1 MNNYTNEI
9 WKDVKD
15 YEGLYAV
22 SNLGRIKR
30 VVGKG
35 CKKERII
42 KPNLVRGYCQVRLS
56 KDGIV
61 KSLYLHRVILEAFN
75 PIEGMDKLDCNHRD
89 ENKENN
95 CLNNLEWL
103 SHKENVNYG
112 TRNERA
118 AAKLKNNPKIS
129 EVVRCLD
136 DKRLYP
142 SMKEASRQTG
152 INIAS
157 ISACCRGKRK
167 SAGGKHWMLE
177 EDYQNMLV
185 AELLEIAFCGE
196 ENEPE
201 ETDGTDG
208 SELVSICGVPLNDY
222 LAMNEAI

>member
-9 WKDVKD
+9 WKDIKG
-15 YEGLYAV
+15 YEGLYQV
-22 SNLGRIKR
+22 SNLGKVKR
-30 VVGKG
+30 LVGKG

-56 KDGIV
+56 KDGTV
-61 KSLYLHRVILEAFN
+61 KPLYLHRIILETFN

-103 SHKENVNYG
+103 SRKENLNYG

-118 AAKLKNNPKIS
+118 AATLSKA
-129 EVVRCLD
+129 VRCID
-136 DKRLYP
+136 DKKIFP
-142 SMKEASRQTG
+142 SMREASRQTG
-152 INIAS
+152 ISNGNIS
-157 ISACCRGKRK
+157 QCCNGKRK
-167 SAGGKHWMLE
+167 SAGGKHWVFE
-177 EDYQNMLV
+177 EDYQKMLV

-196 ENEPE
+196 ENEPDE
-201 ETDGTDG
+201 TDG
-208 SELVSICGVPLNDY
+208 SELVSICGIPLNDY

>member
-9 WKDVKD
+9 WKDIKG
-15 YEGLYAV
+15 YEGLYQV
-22 SNLGRIKR
+22 SNLGKVKR
-30 VVGKG
+30 LVGKG

-56 KDGIV
+56 KDGTV
-61 KSLYLHRVILEAFN
+61 KPLYLHRIILETFN

-103 SHKENVNYG
+103 SHKENLNYG

-118 AAKLKNNPKIS
+118 VSALSKA
-129 EVVRCLD
+129 VRCID
-136 DKRLYP
+136 DKKFF
-142 SMKEASRQTG
+142 SSVKEASRQTG
-152 INIAS
+152 ISNGNIS
-157 ISACCRGKRK
+157 QCCNGKRK
-167 SAGGKHWMLE
+167 SAGGKCWCFE
-177 EDYQNMLV
+177 EDYQKMLV

-196 ENEPE
+196 ENEP
-201 ETDGTDG
+201 DGTDG

>member
-9 WKDVKD
+9 WKDVRD

-42 KPNLVRGYCQVRLS
+42 KPNLVRGYYQVRLS

-61 KSLYLHRVILEAFN
+61 KPFYLHRIILETFN
-75 PIEGMDKLDCNHRD
+75 PIEDMDKLDCNHRD
-89 ENKENN
+89 ECKENN

-103 SHKENVNYG
+103 SRKENLNYG

-118 AAKLKNNPKIS
+118 AATLSKA
-129 EVVRCLD
+129 VRCID
-136 DKRLYP
+136 DKKIFP
-142 SMKEASRQTG
+142 SMREASRQTG
-152 INIAS
+152 ISNGNIS
-157 ISACCRGKRK
+157 QCCNGKRK
-167 SAGGKHWMLE
+167 TAGGLHWMFE

-196 ENEPE
+196 ENEP
-201 ETDGTDG
+201 DGTDG

>member
-35 CKKERII
+35 CKQERII

-61 KSLYLHRVILEAFN
+61 KPLYLHRIILETFN
-75 PIEGMDKLDCNHRD
+75 PVEGMDKLDCNHRD

-118 AAKLKNNPKIS
+118 AATLSKA
-129 EVVRCLD
+129 VRCID
-136 DKRLYP
+136 DKKICS
-142 SMKEASRQTG
+142 SMGEASRQTG
-152 INIAS
+152 INIGG
-157 ISACCRGKRK
+157 ISLCCRGKQK
-167 SAGGKHWMLE
+167 TAGGKHWMFE
-177 EDYQNMLV
+177 EDYLDILT

-201 ETDGTDG
+201 ETDG
-208 SELVSICGVPLNDY
+208 SELVSICGIPLNDY

>member
-1 MNNYTNEI
+1 MNNYTITNEI
-9 WKDVKD
+9 WKDIKG
-15 YEGLYAV
+15 YEGLYQV
-22 SNLGRIKR
+22 SNLGKVKR
-30 VVGKG
+30 LVGKG

-61 KSLYLHRVILEAFN
+61 KPLYLHRIILETFN
-75 PIEGMDKLDCNHRD
+75 PVEGMDKLDCNHRD

-118 AAKLKNNPKIS
+118 AVTLGKA
-129 EVVRCLD
+129 VRCLD
-136 DKRLYP
+136 DKKLYS
-142 SMKEASRQTG
+142 SMNEASRQTG
-152 INIAS
+152 INIS
-157 ISACCRGKRK
+157 GISRCCQNKQK
-167 SAGGKHWMLE
+167 TAGGKHWMFE
-177 EDYQNMLV
+177 EDYLNMIT

-201 ETDGTDG
+201 ETDG
-208 SELVSICGVPLNDY
+208 SELVSICGIPLNDY

>member
-9 WKDVKD
+9 WKDIKG
-15 YEGLYAV
+15 YEGLYQV
-22 SNLGRIKR
+22 SNLGKVKR
-30 VVGKG
+30 LVGKG

-61 KSLYLHRVILEAFN
+61 KPLYLHRIILETFN
-75 PIEGMDKLDCNHRD
+75 PVEGMDKLDCNHRD

-103 SHKENVNYG
+103 SRKENLNYG

-118 AAKLKNNPKIS
+118 AATLSKA
-129 EVVRCLD
+129 VRCID
-136 DKRLYP
+136 DKKLYP
-142 SMKEASRQTG
+142 SMREASRQTE
-152 INIAS
+152 INIGS
-157 ISACCRGKRK
+157 ISACCRGKQK
-167 SAGGKHWMLE
+167 SAGGLHWMLE
-177 EDYQNMLV
+177 EKYQKMLV

-201 ETDGTDG
+201 ETDG

>member
-9 WKDVKD
+9 WKDIKG
-15 YEGLYAV
+15 YEGLYQV
-22 SNLGRIKR
+22 SNLGKVKR
-30 VVGKG
+30 LVGKG

-61 KSLYLHRVILEAFN
+61 KPLYLHRIILETFN
-75 PIEGMDKLDCNHRD
+75 PVEGMDKLDCNHRD

-103 SHKENVNYG
+103 SRKENLNYG

-118 AAKLKNNPKIS
+118 AATLSKA
-129 EVVRCLD
+129 VRCID
-136 DKRLYP
+136 DKKIFP
-142 SMKEASRQTG
+142 SMREASRQTE
-152 INIAS
+152 INIGS
-157 ISACCRGKRK
+157 ISACCRGKQK
-167 SAGGKHWMLE
+167 SAGGKHWCFE
-177 EDYQNMLV
+177 KDFQDILV

-201 ETDGTDG
+201 ETDG

>member
-42 KPNLVRGYCQVRLS
+42 KPNLVRGYYQVRLS
-56 KDGIV
+56 KDGLV
-61 KSLYLHRVILEAFN
+61 KPLYLHRIILETFN

-103 SHKENVNYG
+103 SHKENLNYG

-118 AAKLKNNPKIS
+118 ASTLSKA
-129 EVVRCLD
+129 VRCID
-136 DKRLYP
+136 DKKIFP
-142 SMKEASRQTG
+142 SMKEASRQTK
-152 INIAS
+152 INIGG
-157 ISACCRGKRK
+157 ISACCRGVAKT
-167 SAGGKHWMLE
+167 AGGKHWVFE
-177 EDYQNMLV
+177 EKYQKMLV

>member
-9 WKDVKD
+9 WKDIKG
-15 YEGLYAV
+15 YEGLYQV
-22 SNLGRIKR
+22 SNLGKVKR
-30 VVGKG
+30 LVGKG

-56 KDGIV
+56 KDGTV
-61 KSLYLHRVILEAFN
+61 KPLYLHRIILETFN
-75 PIEGMDKLDCNHRD
+75 PVEGMDKLDCNHRD

-103 SHKENVNYG
+103 SHKENLNYG

-118 AAKLKNNPKIS
+118 AATLSKA
-129 EVVRCLD
+129 VRCID
-136 DKRLYP
+136 DKKIFP
-142 SMKEASRQTG
+142 SMTEASRQTG
-152 INIAS
+152 ISNCNIS
-157 ISACCRGKRK
+157 QCCNGKRK
-167 SAGGKHWMLE
+167 SAGGKYWAFE
-177 EDYQNMLV
+177 EDYQKMLV

-201 ETDGTDG
+201 ETDG
-208 SELVSICGVPLNDY
+208 SELVSICGIPLNDY

>member
-9 WKDVKD
+9 WKDIKG
-15 YEGLYAV
+15 YEGLYQV
-22 SNLGRIKR
+22 SNLGKVKR
-30 VVGKG
+30 LVGKG

-42 KPNLVRGYCQVRLS
+42 KPNIVRGYCQVRLS
-56 KDGIV
+56 KDGTV
-61 KSLYLHRVILEAFN
+61 KPLYLHRIILETFN

-103 SHKENVNYG
+103 SRKENLNYG

-118 AAKLKNNPKIS
+118 AATLRNNPKIS
-129 EVVRCLD
+129 KAVRCLD
-136 DKRLYP
+136 DKKLYS
-142 SMKEASRQTG
+142 SMNEASRQTE
-152 INIAS
+152 INTGS
-157 ISACCRGKRK
+157 ISACCRGKQK
-167 SAGGKHWMLE
+167 TAGGNHWMFE

-201 ETDGTDG
+201 ETDG

>member
-1 MNNYTNEI
+1 MNNYENEI
-9 WKDVKD
+9 WKDVRD

-42 KPNLVRGYCQVRLS
+42 KPNLVQGYCQVRLS

-61 KSLYLHRVILEAFN
+61 KPLYLHRIILEAFN
-75 PIEGMDKLDCNHRD
+75 PIEGMDKLDCNHRN
-89 ENKENN
+89 ENKEDN

-118 AAKLKNNPKIS
+118 AATLSKA
-129 EVVRCLD
+129 VRCID
-136 DKRLYP
+136 DKKIFP
-142 SMKEASRQTG
+142 SITEASRQTG
-152 INIAS
+152 IDIGS
-157 ISACCRGKRK
+157 ISQCCNGKRK
-167 SAGGKHWMLE
+167 SAGGKHWMFE
-177 EDYQNMLV
+177 EDYQKMLV

-201 ETDGTDG
+201 ETDG
-208 SELVSICGVPLNDY
+208 SELVSICGIPLNDY